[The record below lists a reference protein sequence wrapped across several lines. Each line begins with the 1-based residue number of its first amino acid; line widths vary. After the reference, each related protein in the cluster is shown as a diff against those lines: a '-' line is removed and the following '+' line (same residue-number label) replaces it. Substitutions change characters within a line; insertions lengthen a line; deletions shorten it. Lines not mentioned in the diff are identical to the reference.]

1 MHASVSVIIPC
12 YRCADTIQRAI
23 DSVLAQTLQPK
34 EVLLID
40 DYSDDEEKTLRVLHH
55 IQATVKAI
63 EIKIIQLEKNCGPG
77 SARNAGWEDA
87 TQRYLAFLDAD
98 DSWHPK
104 KLEIQYQWMLK
115 HADSV
120 LSGHPSRKVSEFSE
134 LPVLPESLISQRVN
148 KYKLL
153 ITNCFPTRS
162 VMLRRDLSFR
172 FLPEKRYAEDY
183 LLWLSIVLNSRP
195 AHVLNMPMAYTYKQ
209 EFGDGGLTGDL
220 WKTQKGVID
229 TFQRIYN
236 AGLISR
242 LVFIFISS
250 FSYLKYSRRWVLI
263 KWRIKKES

>member
-1 MHASVSVIIPC
+1 
-12 YRCADTIQRAI
+12 
-23 DSVLAQTLQPK
+23 
-34 EVLLID
+34 
-40 DYSDDEEKTLRVLHH
+40 
-55 IQATVKAI
+55 
-63 EIKIIQLEKNCGPG
+63 
-77 SARNAGWEDA
+77 
-87 TQRYLAFLDAD
+87 
-98 DSWHPK
+98 
-104 KLEIQYQWMLK
+104 
-115 HADSV
+115 
-120 LSGHPSRKVSEFSE
+120 
-134 LPVLPESLISQRVN
+134 
-148 KYKLL
+148 
-153 ITNCFPTRS
+153 
-162 VMLRRDLSFR
+162 MLRRDLSFR

-209 EFGDGGLTGDL
+209 EFGEGGLTGDL